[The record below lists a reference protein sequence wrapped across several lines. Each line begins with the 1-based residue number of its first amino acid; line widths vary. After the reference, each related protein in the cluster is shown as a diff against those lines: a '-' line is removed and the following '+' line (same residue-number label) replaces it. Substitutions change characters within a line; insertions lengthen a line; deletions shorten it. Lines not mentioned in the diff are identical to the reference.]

1 MTFRNTGNAVN
12 VFGTRNTCRFIVY
25 SSILFSR
32 SPGGGGGG
40 YVSVVSNDE
49 MQSFQQNGY
58 HDDEEL
64 ILLLKMD
71 IIILRMILRCLAR
84 ESKFILKQS

>member
-58 HDDEEL
+58 HDDE
-64 ILLLKMD
+64 D
-71 IIILRMILRCLAR
+71 IDFAPQNGYHYPEDDTEVPR
-84 ESKFILKQS
+84 KGK